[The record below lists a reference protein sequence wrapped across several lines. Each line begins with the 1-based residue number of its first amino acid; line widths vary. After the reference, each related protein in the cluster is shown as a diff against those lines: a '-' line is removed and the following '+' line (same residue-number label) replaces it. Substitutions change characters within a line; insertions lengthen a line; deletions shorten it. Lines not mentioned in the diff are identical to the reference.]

1 MLCLMRMETWLG
13 VNDMADGILIIA
25 VVDAMVTLEA
35 QENIAKNIKK
45 GLGDGVI
52 IKDKT
57 ISNLYVIDR
66 DKKEMITLVY

>member
-1 MLCLMRMETWLG
+1 MIRLD
-13 VNDMADGILIIA
+13 NDILIIA
-25 VVDAMVTLEA
+25 VVDAIVSKETK
-35 QENIAKNIKK
+35 ENIANNIKK
-45 GLGDGVI
+45 GLDEGVI

>member
-1 MLCLMRMETWLG
+1 MD
-13 VNDMADGILIIA
+13 NNILIIA
-25 VVDAMVTLEA
+25 VVDAIVSLETK
-35 QENIAKNIKK
+35 ENIANNIKK
-45 GLGDGVI
+45 GLDEGVI

>member
-1 MLCLMRMETWLG
+1 MIRLD
-13 VNDMADGILIIA
+13 NDILIIA
-25 VVDAMVTLEA
+25 VVDAIASKETK
-35 QENIAKNIKK
+35 ENIANNIKK
-45 GLGDGVI
+45 GLDEGVV

>member
-1 MLCLMRMETWLG
+1 MS
-13 VNDMADGILIIA
+13 NGILIIA

-35 QENIAKNIKK
+35 QENIAKCIKR
-45 GLGDGVI
+45 GLEDGVI

-57 ISNLYVIDR
+57 ISNMYVIDK

>member
-1 MLCLMRMETWLG
+1 MD
-13 VNDMADGILIIA
+13 NDILIIA
-25 VVDAMVTLEA
+25 VVDAIVSKEIK
-35 QENIAKNIKK
+35 ENIANNIKK
-45 GLGDGVI
+45 GLDEGVV

>member
-1 MLCLMRMETWLG
+1 VIRLD
-13 VNDMADGILIIA
+13 NDILIIA
-25 VVDAMVTLEA
+25 VVDAIVSKETK
-35 QENIAKNIKK
+35 ENIANNIKK
-45 GLGDGVI
+45 GLDEGVV

>member
-1 MLCLMRMETWLG
+1 MIRL
-13 VNDMADGILIIA
+13 NNNILIIA
-25 VVDAMVTLEA
+25 VVDAIVSKETK
-35 QENIAKNIKK
+35 ENIANNIKK
-45 GLGDGVI
+45 GLDEGVI

>member
-1 MLCLMRMETWLG
+1 MIRLD
-13 VNDMADGILIIA
+13 NNILIIA
-25 VVDAMVTLEA
+25 VVDAIVSKETK
-35 QENIAKNIKK
+35 ENIANNIKK
-45 GLGDGVI
+45 GLDEGVI

>member
-1 MLCLMRMETWLG
+1 MIRLD
-13 VNDMADGILIIA
+13 NDILIIA
-25 VVDAMVTLEA
+25 VVDAIVSKETK
-35 QENIAKNIKK
+35 ENIVNNIKK
-45 GLGDGVI
+45 GLDEGVI

>member
-1 MLCLMRMETWLG
+1 LD
-13 VNDMADGILIIA
+13 NNILIIA
-25 VVDAMVTLEA
+25 VVDAIVSKETK
-35 QENIAKNIKK
+35 ENIVNNIKK
-45 GLGDGVI
+45 GLDEGVI

>member
-1 MLCLMRMETWLG
+1 MD
-13 VNDMADGILIIA
+13 NDILIIA
-25 VVDAMVTLEA
+25 VVDAIVSKETK
-35 QENIAKNIKK
+35 ENIANNIKK
-45 GLGDGVI
+45 GLDEGVI

>member
-1 MLCLMRMETWLG
+1 VSRLD
-13 VNDMADGILIIA
+13 NDILIIA
-25 VVDAMVTLEA
+25 VVDAIVSKETK
-35 QENIAKNIKK
+35 ENIANNIKK
-45 GLGDGVI
+45 GLDEGVI

>member
-1 MLCLMRMETWLG
+1 LG
-13 VNDMADGILIIA
+13 NDILIIA
-25 VVDAMVTLEA
+25 VVDAIVSKETK
-35 QENIAKNIKK
+35 ENIANNIKK
-45 GLGDGVI
+45 GLDEGVV

>member
-1 MLCLMRMETWLG
+1 MIRLD
-13 VNDMADGILIIA
+13 NDILIIA
-25 VVDAMVTLEA
+25 VVDAIVSKETK
-35 QENIAKNIKK
+35 ENIANNIKK
-45 GLGDGVI
+45 GLDEGVV